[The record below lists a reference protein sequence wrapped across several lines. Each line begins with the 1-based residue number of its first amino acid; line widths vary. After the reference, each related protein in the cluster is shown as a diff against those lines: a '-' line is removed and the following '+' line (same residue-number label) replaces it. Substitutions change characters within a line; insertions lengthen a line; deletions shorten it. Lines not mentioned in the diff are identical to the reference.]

1 MVIPF
6 LFILFLKLEYLGLNF
21 SIIPGKEMLISL
33 LLTSII
39 YSPLFL
45 SEIDFSDLI
54 WPYGYSGRDNISLT
68 PLQIGEVKQLGLS

>member
-45 SEIDFSDLI
+45 SEIDFSLRFNLAI
-54 WPYGYSGRDNISLT
+54 WLLR
-68 PLQIGEVKQLGLS
+68 